1 MTCLVTLAC
10 VAGKIS
16 SLFAVVFG
24 VGAAIKLGAFRKSN
38 CNFTCPI
45 LVFTPA
51 LACLRDVDGTPL

>member
-38 CNFTCPI
+38 
-45 LVFTPA
+45 
-51 LACLRDVDGTPL
+51 